1 MHKPKFILPAMVCL
15 LIAVAGVWFWSADD
29 PAAGP
34 GAGAPQPKAGQA
46 SDHGTPATPETGS
59 ALIAREGYDDLVE
72 YQITRTEQGFDE
84 ACGLATA
91 DFRVRRNIVIPEGA
105 CTSVIG
111 WDPSFGE
118 AAVLYSDRRQPLVIG
133 SGARSLRLEPLPD
146 NVITV
151 EYPEAG
157 DCELITHSV
166 SPADWVF
173 AVAESRADPRL
184 DSVIVDTTCRV
195 RAVYRGASRVS
206 DWSNGTNVAA
216 LAPEHRAVSVHVE
229 MANGRPVA
237 GAVVHAIDDRGAV
250 RDRGLTNEL
259 GEALLRVPVGW
270 QRWVADLDGMVAGDS
285 REMHGAKIV
294 LGDARTIDIALSVE
308 GDAAVLRGKVSWHG
322 VVKRSALVESGR
334 ARLRDVAKG
343 PVKLMLENGG
353 PWAETDVPG
362 NVVRHD
368 WEIEATDFLSGV
380 VEGIPAEIGTTFVLL
395 HGAGPRAPAVIG
407 PLGTFQFDN
416 VPTKPLELR
425 VVVRTNEGF
434 ERIVKTVQADP
445 RQYTRIFVAP
455 GELPSGALHLDV
467 RSHGGGVSRGAWWPV
482 RLTGA
487 DGRRRVFSGSVVDG
501 VCDIALIPSGTY
513 VCEISVPGWRM
524 PYRAETTVRPLG
536 VSSHYWELPEAALYH
551 LTVDGE
557 VVNDTR
563 CHLGVRPVPQ
573 DQWIMVPRDREQPR
587 WDLGPLI
594 AGEYELAW
602 FGNGVA
608 PRIQRAVVDARNGGA
623 LSMAQERATSVTMK
637 VAGLRWRY
645 GEGTMVLRHAGKSV
659 VRRTKGDCSKWE
671 FALFPGQ
678 FSWELVTEREAGAGA
693 FEVAAA
699 GGEIVVYCR

>member
-1 MHKPKFILPAMVCL
+1 M
-15 LIAVAGVWFWSADD
+15 
-29 PAAGP
+29 
-34 GAGAPQPKAGQA
+34 
-46 SDHGTPATPETGS
+46 
-59 ALIAREGYDDLVE
+59 
-72 YQITRTEQGFDE
+72 
-84 ACGLATA
+84 
-91 DFRVRRNIVIPEGA
+91 IPEGA
-105 CTSVIG
+105 CASVIG
-111 WDPSFGE
+111 WDPSFGD

-133 SGARSLRLEPLPD
+133 SGARSLRLPPLPD

-151 EYPEAG
+151 EYSDAG

-173 AVAESRADPRL
+173 AVAESRADPQL
-184 DSVIVDTTCRV
+184 DSVIIGPTCRV

-206 DWSNGTNVAA
+206 DWSNGANVAA
-216 LAPEHRAVSVHVE
+216 LAPKHRAVSVHVE
-229 MANGRPVA
+229 MANGRPVS

-259 GEALLRVPVGW
+259 GEALLRVPDGW

-294 LGDARTIDIALSVE
+294 LGDARTIDIALSIE
-308 GDAAVLRGKVSWHG
+308 GDEAVLRGKVSWQG

-343 PVKLMLENGG
+343 PVELTLENGG
-353 PWAETDVPG
+353 PWAETGVPG

-368 WEIEATDFLSGV
+368 WEIEATDSLSGV
-380 VEGIPAEIGTTFVLL
+380 VEGIPAEIGATFVLL

-407 PLGTFQFDN
+407 PLGTFRFEN

-425 VVVRTNEGF
+425 VVVRTSDGS
-434 ERIVKTVQADP
+434 ERIVKTERADP
-445 RQYTRIFVAP
+445 RRYARIFVASS
-455 GELPSGALHLDV
+455 ELPSGALHLDV

-487 DGRRRVFSGSVVDG
+487 DGRPRVFSGSVIDG
-501 VCDIALIPSGTY
+501 VCDIAWIPSGTY
-513 VCEISVPGWRM
+513 LCEIRVPGWKM
-524 PYRAETTVRPLG
+524 PYRTEAIVRPLG
-536 VSSHYWELPEAALYH
+536 VSSYYCELPEAVLCQ

-563 CHLGVRPVPQ
+563 CHLGVRPVSQ
-573 DQWIMVPRDREQPR
+573 DQWIMIPRDRKQPR

-602 FGNGVA
+602 FGHGVA
-608 PRIQRAVVDARNGGA
+608 PRIQRAVVDARNGGE
-623 LSMAQERATSVTMK
+623 LSMAQERATPVTMK
-637 VAGLRWRY
+637 VAGLRSRH

-659 VRRTKGDCSKWE
+659 VRKTKGGDCSKWE

-678 FSWELVTEREAGAGA
+678 FSWELATEREAGAGA

-699 GGEIVVYCR
+699 GGEIVVNFR